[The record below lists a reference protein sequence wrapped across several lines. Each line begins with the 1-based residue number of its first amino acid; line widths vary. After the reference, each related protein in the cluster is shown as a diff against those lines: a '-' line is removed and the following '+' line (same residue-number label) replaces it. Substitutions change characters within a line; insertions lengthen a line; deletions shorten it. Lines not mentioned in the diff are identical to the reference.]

1 VDNDIFLAGYGA
13 AQAVPGPLFTFAA
26 FLGVVM
32 HPAPNGLVGA
42 ALCLVAIFLSSF
54 LLIVG
59 ALPFWETL
67 RRQSIAQSLL
77 RGINAAVVGL
87 LLAALYNPIWTS
99 GILSARDFA
108 LAITAFLFLFMWQTP
123 PWLVVVC
130 CAVGGALFSAV

>member
-1 VDNDIFLAGYGA
+1 MIDVLTAIGDVLTSEA
-13 AQAVPGPLFTFAA
+13 AYINAFTFAA

-42 ALCLVAIFLSSF
+42 ALCLIAIFLSSF

-67 RRQSIAQSLL
+67 RRQSVAQSLL

-87 LLAALYNPIWTS
+87 LLAALYNPVWTS

-108 LAITAFLFLFMWQTP
+108 LAITA
-123 PWLVVVC
+123 
-130 CAVGGALFSAV
+130 